1 MRTIFAAAAL
11 AATAHAVHLT
21 PEQLNT
27 VWDHAVRLSNFSWE
41 NGTIGQTLLEWKY
54 PQLSVFAATAPLPLP
69 DLTPDQVPDIV
80 RLASDTL
87 ANRPRNF
94 SNPALPAA
102 SSSGEAP
109 QRRQETPTS
118 VPAPAGTGT
127 APAATS
133 SAALNV
139 PLAANPQLPRGQPL
153 LEDGAAGDPPSVG
166 VAVLVAD
173 KAMGGAQVN
182 GVSFMQAAQSQLDYL
197 LYGVPRNAD
206 GAISHRAASAQ
217 LWADNVYMV
226 PPFMAYFGA
235 VTNNQT
241 LVQAAFDQ
249 IAAYRKGLQD
259 GETKLW
265 RHMSE
270 GPEAEDPN
278 LWATGN
284 AWAAAGIMRVLATI
298 KRSQFA
304 GAMGDQMTQLQV
316 WAAEIMTA
324 SKKYMTHD
332 GLLRNYINNGTDF
345 VDAAATALMAS
356 AGFRMSTLNLTNDH
370 VDMAV
375 SMLAGASRNVNAT
388 GFLVNVTDPYSFHKP
403 GTYSPEGNAFVVLGY
418 AAYNDWERMGK
429 PGNTRGKDPLA
440 GGAGRVGVSA
450 VVGAGAAAAAAL
462 AALVV

>member
-118 VPAPAGTGT
+118 
-127 APAATS
+127 
-133 SAALNV
+133 
-139 PLAANPQLPRGQPL
+139 PL